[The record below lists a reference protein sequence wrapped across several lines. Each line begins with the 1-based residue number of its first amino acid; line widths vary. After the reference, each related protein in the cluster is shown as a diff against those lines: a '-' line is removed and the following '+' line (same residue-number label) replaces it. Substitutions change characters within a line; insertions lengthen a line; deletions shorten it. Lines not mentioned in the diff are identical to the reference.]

1 MDKYHKGY
9 IITHNGYKMLQ
20 VKNHPNK
27 DSKGYVREHILVVEK
42 EIGRFLN
49 KGEVVHHI
57 DGNKLN
63 NNIEN
68 LKLMSDYEHRKLHS
82 SKPRKQIDLDLV
94 VNLLKEGYTMPQVA
108 DKVGMEVSG
117 LRKRLKK
124 ENIQL
129 NLKCGGARRKIFEN
143 LV

>member
-1 MDKYHKGY
+1 MEKYHKGY
-9 IITHNGYKMLQ
+9 IITHNGYKMLKC
-20 VKNHPNK
+20 KNHPNK
-27 DSKGYVREHILVVEK
+27 DSKGYVREHILVMEK

-49 KGEVVHHI
+49 KNEIVHHI

-63 NNIEN
+63 NNINN
-68 LKLMSDYEHRKLHS
+68 LKLMSDYEHRKFHS
-82 SKPRKQIDLDLV
+82 SKPKKQIDIDLV
-94 VNLLKEGYTMPQVA
+94 VKLLKKGYTMKQVA
-108 DKVGMEVSG
+108 DKFGMCESG

-129 NLKCGGARRKIFEN
+129 NLKRGGARRKIFEN